1 MKRTPWFERTFPAVD
16 DNGRLPG
23 ILERLEGTPHRL
35 RALLAG
41 VDRSGRVDTG
51 WSLAQELG
59 HLNDL
64 EPLWLQR
71 CCDIIEGKA
80 DLTAADLSNRKT
92 HESDHDRRP
101 LSDHIDR
108 FERNRMAFVSKLR
121 EASDSDLAR
130 AAKHPRLGTPM
141 RLIDLALFV
150 AEHDDH
156 HLARLRELKA
166 YRGTHSPGLRQDDVR
181 IESGTV

>member
-1 MKRTPWFERTFPAVD
+1 MQDLHATWRSMKRTPWFERKFPPIE
-16 DNGRLPG
+16 DNGLLPG

-41 VDRSGRVDTG
+41 VERTSKIETG
-51 WSLAQELG
+51 WSLAQEVG

-71 CCDIIEGKA
+71 AGDIVEGRA

-92 HESDHDRRP
+92 HESEHDQWP
-101 LSDHIDR
+101 LSEHISR
-108 FERNRMAFVSKLR
+108 FERNRVAFVSRLR
-121 EASDSDLAR
+121 EASAEDLAR
-130 AAKHPRLGTPM
+130 ASKHPRLGTPM
-141 RLIDLALFV
+141 RLIDLAFFV

-156 HLARLRELKA
+156 HLAILRQLKA
-166 YRGTHSPGLRQDDVR
+166 HPTSTGTPR
-181 IESGTV
+181 E